1 MTDREQRRAHVG
13 GPSQVSTGGDEAY
26 PCPCCG
32 HLVFGEPPGSYEI
45 CPICFWE
52 DDAVQLRWPD
62 LDGGANSVSLRTAQR
77 NFEALGACDASSRAH
92 VRPPRV
98 DEVVDAGWRV
108 LTDADPVERPPGLFR
123 SSAVW
128 PSDLTTLYW
137 WRGR

>member
-1 MTDREQRRAHVG
+1 M
-13 GPSQVSTGGDEAY
+13 STSGDDKY

-77 NFEALGACDASSRAH
+77 NFEALGACDESALPH
-92 VRPPRV
+92 VRPPQAE
-98 DEVVDAGWRV
+98 EVVDVGWRV
-108 LTDADPVERPPGLFR
+108 LTDADAVENPRFLPRAGT
-123 SSAVW
+123 W

-137 WRGR
+137 WRRR